1 MLNYA
6 SMRERWPT
14 KQGEDAHVYGV
25 HEAETTIITTNIKIN
40 NNEKFSL
47 LAIKKTEP
55 ENIGHE

>member
-1 MLNYA
+1 
-6 SMRERWPT
+6 MRPWENDDQQS
-14 KQGEDAHVYGV
+14 KEDAHVYDV
-25 HEAETTIITTNIKIN
+25 HEAETTIITTNIKKN